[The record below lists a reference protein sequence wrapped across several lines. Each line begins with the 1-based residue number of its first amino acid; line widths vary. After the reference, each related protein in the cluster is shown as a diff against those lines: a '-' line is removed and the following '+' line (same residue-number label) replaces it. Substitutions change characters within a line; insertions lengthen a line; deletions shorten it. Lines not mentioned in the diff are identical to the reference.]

1 MTAQKV
7 ISLVLIL
14 LITTVTIG
22 AAGTLGFASETTPLL
37 PTKEV
42 RVESGTYIETL
53 NRDIQVPID
62 YVLPN
67 LGGKVTHNTSLG
79 LTHILLN
86 RKVITYNDKL
96 STFISGNLSY
106 PSNGQV
112 SVVDGQMYI
121 SLNALSTYWGVKF
134 AYAETGI
141 HLSFQNGTDW
151 HETKPTYIAHA
162 GGEWQG
168 LMVSNALEAI
178 ESSMA
183 NGTYMME
190 LDFLRTSDGHY
201 VLAHDWGSVRNLFTY
216 KGGSMPTLEQF
227 MASESKYGLTPLDLD
242 GLVELLIKNPKLK
255 IVTDTKNSNI
265 DFFTYIADHYPEY
278 QNRFYPQVF
287 SEYQYMMAKKRGFKT
302 IIYSLYVYYRS
313 DAAILEFART
323 HDLYAVTMAEER
335 VYTGLA
341 QKLSNLGIT
350 TYVHTINAFDSVAKL
365 KSMGVYGFYTDIL
378 HQR

>member
-1 MTAQKV
+1 M
-7 ISLVLIL
+7 
-14 LITTVTIG
+14 
-22 AAGTLGFASETTPLL
+22 
-37 PTKEV
+37 
-42 RVESGTYIETL
+42 
-53 NRDIQVPID
+53 
-62 YVLPN
+62 
-67 LGGKVTHNTSLG
+67 GGKVTYNTSLG

-86 RKVITYNDKL
+86 RKVITHNLKL
-96 STFISGNLSY
+96 NTLISGNLSY

-112 SVVDGQMYI
+112 SLVDGKVYI
-121 SLNALSTYWGVKF
+121 SLNALSTIWGVKF
-134 AYAETGI
+134 TYSETGI

-168 LMVSNALEAI
+168 LMVSNSLEAI
-178 ESSMA
+178 ESSIA
-183 NGTYMME
+183 EGTYMIE
-190 LDFLRTSDGHY
+190 LDFLKTSDGHY

-216 KGGSMPTLEQF
+216 MGGSMPTLDQF
-227 MASESKYGLTPLDLD
+227 LAAESKYGLTPLDLD
-242 GLVELLIKNPKLK
+242 GLVNLLIKNPKLK

-265 DFFTYIADHYPEY
+265 DFLTYIAVHYPEY

-287 SEYQYMMAKKRGFKT
+287 SEYQYMIAKKRGYNT

-313 DAAILEFART
+313 DASILEFART

-341 QKLSNLGIT
+341 QKLANLGIS
-350 TYVHTINAFDSVAKL
+350 TYVHTINSFDSVSNL
-365 KSMGVYGFYTDIL
+365 KNLGVYGFYTDIL